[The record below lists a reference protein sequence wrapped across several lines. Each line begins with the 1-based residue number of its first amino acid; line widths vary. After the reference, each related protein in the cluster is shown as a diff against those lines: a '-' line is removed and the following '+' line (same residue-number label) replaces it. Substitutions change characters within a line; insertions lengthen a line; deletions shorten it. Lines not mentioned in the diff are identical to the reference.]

1 MTNREN
7 LVNLTKFVV
16 FFKVEDDPELLEVI
30 ADAICKRIKYYTIDD
45 LLTILANYNQ
55 TLSPQAVEVCRVINE
70 EFCVRLTHEHDPQ
83 SIELILDHNVDL
95 IKITKNMLQFG
106 QMHETLKNG
115 MIEYIE

>member
-30 ADAICKRIKYYTIDD
+30 ADSICKRIKYYTIDD

-70 EFCVRLTHEHDPQ
+70 EFCVRLTHEHDP
-83 SIELILDHNVDL
+83 
-95 IKITKNMLQFG
+95 
-106 QMHETLKNG
+106 
-115 MIEYIE
+115 